1 MEQLERKCGLPSA
14 DVCVDRLCDLGP
26 EKVSVPE
33 APIRRFGQGA
43 NCRSLSVHD
52 SG

>member
-1 MEQLERKCGLPSA
+1 MERLGKCGLLSA
-14 DVCVDRLCDLGP
+14 DVCVDRLCDLDL
-26 EKVSVPE
+26 ERVSVPE
-33 APIRRFGQGA
+33 APILRFGQGA